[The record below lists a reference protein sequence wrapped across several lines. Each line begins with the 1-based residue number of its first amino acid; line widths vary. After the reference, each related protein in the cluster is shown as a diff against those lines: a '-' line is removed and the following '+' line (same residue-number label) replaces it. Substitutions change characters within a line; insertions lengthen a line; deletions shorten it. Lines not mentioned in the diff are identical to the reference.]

1 MAGPVD
7 EVGVEAKAVAA
18 ALFGVALCGHEVATC
33 EDGGEDGAVIGFA
46 EDERGVGGG
55 GVVGVDEVEVAAAG
69 DALGDGVGVA
79 PLDGIPAH
87 VGDFEAAV
95 GGEAASDA
103 GEDAEALLVAFFG
116 AFEEGLEAHADAEE
130 GAVGGEVFADGLDEA
145 AFAEVAHGIGG
156 SSDAGEDEC
165 GGVGDIGRVGADDG
179 VGADVV
185 EGAGDAAEVAGV
197 VIDDDYAVG
206 HGVSVPRAEGPS
218 GLYFRAMREVPKT
231 QYEARLRSEEL
242 RSLINYH
249 NRLYYELNQPE
260 ISDEAYDDLM
270 NELRA
275 IEAAYPELI
284 TPDSPTQRVGGALL
298 PTFEVVEHRVPLL
311 SLSNCFSE
319 DELRAWHRRAA
330 ERLGAGDFALVSE
343 PKIDGLAIALVYEDG
358 RFVQGATRG
367 DGYHGENVTE
377 NLRTIPSIPRALRGS
392 FPARFEVR
400 GEVYMPRS
408 GFEELNAQIGEENL
422 RREREGKRPLPL
434 YANPRNAA
442 AGAVRQKDPA
452 VTASRPLAMFVYQ
465 LGWCE
470 GVHPE
475 RHYETLGWLREMGF
489 TVNPEARLHPGL
501 EDVFPRIAWWG
512 HERERLDYDIDGVV
526 VKIDDMRAW
535 ERLGAVGREP
545 RWATAFKFPPQ
556 QRTTRLVDIQVNVGR
571 TGVLTPFAVLEPVV
585 VGGARV
591 SLATLH
597 NEGDIRRKDIRIG
610 DTVIVQR
617 AGEVIPQVVGPVV
630 QLRTGAEREF
640 VMPDRCPV
648 CGTPVSRDPDQ
659 AAVYCP
665 NALCPAQQ
673 IRLIEHFA
681 SRGAMDIEG
690 LGEKMA
696 VQLYQSGLVRNVADL
711 YSLTRERLL
720 TLDKVGEKTAEN
732 LVRAI
737 AASKSRP
744 LPNLLFGLGIRHV
757 GFETARLLA
766 EHVGSLEGLL
776 RVKAEELQQ
785 VEGIGPVVA
794 ASIVAWVERPENRA
808 VVEQL
813 MAAGVNPVFEREA
826 SGAGPLEGLTIVVTG
841 RLQGMSRG
849 EAEEAIRARGGKVGS
864 SVTKATDFL
873 VVGEEAGSKLA
884 KAEKLGT
891 RLLTEEEFLALL
903 ERGPAA
909 LSSA

>member
-1 MAGPVD
+1 
-7 EVGVEAKAVAA
+7 
-18 ALFGVALCGHEVATC
+18 
-33 EDGGEDGAVIGFA
+33 
-46 EDERGVGGG
+46 
-55 GVVGVDEVEVAAAG
+55 
-69 DALGDGVGVA
+69 
-79 PLDGIPAH
+79 
-87 VGDFEAAV
+87 
-95 GGEAASDA
+95 
-103 GEDAEALLVAFFG
+103 
-116 AFEEGLEAHADAEE
+116 
-130 GAVGGEVFADGLDEA
+130 
-145 AFAEVAHGIGG
+145 
-156 SSDAGEDEC
+156 
-165 GGVGDIGRVGADDG
+165 
-179 VGADVV
+179 
-185 EGAGDAAEVAGV
+185 
-197 VIDDDYAVG
+197 
-206 HGVSVPRAEGPS
+206 
-218 GLYFRAMREVPKT
+218 MREVPKT

-284 TPDSPTQRVGGALL
+284 TPDSPTQRVGGAPL

-319 DELRAWHRRAA
+319 EDLRAWHRRAA
-330 ERLGAGDFALVSE
+330 ERLGIEMFPVTTE
-343 PKIDGLAIALVYEDG
+343 PKIDGLAIALVYERG

-377 NLRTIPSIPRALRGS
+377 NLRTIASIPKELRGAY
-392 FPARFEVR
+392 PERFEVR

-470 GVHPE
+470 GSHPRSHFE
-475 RHYETLGWLREMGF
+475 ILGWLREMGF
-489 TVNPEARLHPGL
+489 PVNPEARLHASL
-501 EDVFPRIAWWG
+501 DEALPRIVWWG
-512 HERERLDYDIDGVV
+512 EQRERLDYDIDGVV
-526 VKIDDMRAW
+526 LKLDDTEAW
-535 ERLGAVGREP
+535 ERLGAGGREP
-545 RWATAFKFPPQ
+545 RWATAYKFPPQ
-556 QRTTRLVDIQVNVGR
+556 QRTTKLLDIQVNVGR

-617 AGEVIPQVVGPVV
+617 AGEVIPQVVGPIV
-630 QLRTGAEREF
+630 QLRTGEEREF
-640 VMPDRCPV
+640 VMPERCPA
-648 CGTPVSRDPDQ
+648 CGTPVSRDPAE

-665 NALCPAQQ
+665 NAACPAQQ

-696 VQLYQSGLVRNVADL
+696 IALYQAGLVRSVAEI
-711 YSLTRERLL
+711 YALTKEQLL
-720 TLDKVGEKTAEN
+720 QLDKVGEKTAEN
-732 LVRAI
+732 LLRSI
-737 AASKSRP
+737 EASKGRP
-744 LPNLLFGLGIRHV
+744 LPNVLFALGIRHV
-757 GFETARLLA
+757 GMETARLLA
-766 EHVGSLEGLL
+766 EHIGSLEGLL
-776 RVKAEELQQ
+776 GVTAEELQQ
-785 VEGIGPVVA
+785 IEGIGPVVA
-794 ASIVAWVERPENRA
+794 ASIEGWVRRPENREI
-808 VVEQL
+808 VERL
-813 MAAGVNPVFEREA
+813 IAAGINPRME
-826 SGAGPLEGLTIVVTG
+826 GAGAAEGPLAGLTIVVTG
-841 RLQGMSRG
+841 RLETMSRG

-873 VVGEEAGSKLA
+873 VVGADAGSKLA

-891 RLLTEEEFLALL
+891 RKLTEEEFRALL
-903 ERGPAA
+903 EGGPAA
-909 LSSA
+909 LSPA